1 MLRNIVRYF
10 CGLTLVLAGGM
21 SFVGCSDDNNGL
33 DIPQDKQP
41 ESGYFTISLKCIEGT
56 RSDYTEEGLENLNE
70 NLIDKVTICLWSK
83 GGDKP
88 DGTAVPDYMQTFTGL
103 NAEKTA
109 TVRIPLTVALKNK
122 LFETS
127 EAKCHVFAAVNV
139 DVAETEGLTIADIRK
154 MAIESEFPTKQIQ
167 DYFAM
172 DGDGEV
178 SYNPVTNAAAG
189 NIDLQRSASKITL
202 ALAVDDIIEQNAI
215 VDGAL
220 VKSRWKSDTSTMR
233 VWLYGGLAEST
244 LDPDMTA
251 EPKEAFFFNT
261 SDEFTYT
268 FKDGNTDDGNN
279 APVNEETK
287 EKLKYPFKQD
297 IPFYTY
303 PHRWSAEPDDYKAT
317 YMILS
322 VPWMQVDEAGNQIP
336 GSTWRTCYY
345 QVPVIAED
353 SEILELIR
361 NVSYHI
367 YLHVG
372 LLGSFEPDVPLEL
385 EELEYSAAQWGNVDI
400 DVTIPDVRYL
410 VVDQNDYTVNNET
423 SIKIPFYTSHETI
436 VTKATMTF
444 YRYNYDDV
452 GREMPVTVSMRQNHQ
467 SFVSARDSVFV
478 ARFDN
483 ATKEL
488 IVEHDLVMYQGM
500 TSGKDIVSFTQ
511 KDGPTVTDV
520 RKPMTEAS
528 WNTLMNTISYFT
540 KVQPTATMT
549 DVNEYSRVEFEIT
562 VQHKDMSGSTNFQ
575 EVINITQYPAMYI
588 TTVSNY
594 CPATSTTFSF
604 SGAQGNTFINGYYKD
619 FGARNGFAQGNPS
632 GGLSNGWTCSI
643 GLSTGYLNFN
653 PNLYLVTVT
662 TLPEGTPYRIGDPR
676 SSEINNYLANSNET
690 TPGGG
695 PLPTTAV
702 KNAWTGTRYTFTPNN
717 VWWDSDGDGNND
729 TKTDVRSPLTTTGFT
744 RAKAIYTDGDANN
757 VSGNQRT
764 LSYYYPTLEDDAHK
778 MMIAPKF
785 RICSSYAGTT
795 WILNRELA
803 RRRAA
808 AYQELGYAA
817 GRWRLPTFGEVSFVM
832 QLAADFKIPRL
843 FGTTKT
849 TWYYWCAN
857 GLVQVP
863 AKNNVTL
870 TKPTLPG
877 DAGFIGP
884 QGPQTSTTYPNGKNP
899 WVQRARFVY
908 DEWYWGEADLQHE
921 GTIGSADPIYTFTWG
936 DKPY

>member
-1 MLRNIVRYF
+1 MLRNIFRYF
-10 CGLTLVLAGGM
+10 CGLTLALAGGIGLA
-21 SFVGCSDDNNGL
+21 GCSDDNNGL
-33 DIPQDKQP
+33 DIAQDQLQ
-41 ESGYFTISLKCIEGT
+41 ESGYITLNLKCIEGT
-56 RSDYTEEGLENLNE
+56 RADDYTEEGVEALNE
-70 NLIDKVTICLWSK
+70 NLIQSVTICLWSK

-88 DGTAVPDYMQTFTGL
+88 DGTATPDYVQTFSGL
-103 NAEKTA
+103 NEQDEV
-109 TVRIPLTVALKNK
+109 TVRIPLTVALQHK
-122 LFETS
+122 LFEAS
-127 EAKCHVFAAVNV
+127 EWKCHAFAAVNV
-139 DVAETEGLTIADIRK
+139 GLPEEENFTIADYRK
-154 MAIESEFPTKQIQ
+154 KAVESTFSSQKKQAS
-167 DYFAM
+167 FTM
-172 DGDGEV
+172 DGDVEV
-178 SYNPVTNAAAG
+178 SYNPVTNAATG
-189 NIDLQRSASKITL
+189 KIDLQRSASKITL
-202 ALAVDDIIEQNAI
+202 ALAVDDIIEQNAV

-220 VKSRWKSDTSTMR
+220 VKSRWKSDTNSMR

-251 EPKEAFFFNT
+251 PPKEALFFRTPDNLN
-261 SDEFTYT
+261 YT
-268 FKDGNTDDGNN
+268 FKGGNTDNGDN
-279 APVNEETK
+279 APIVNEETE
-287 EKLKYPFKQD
+287 EKQKYPFIQD
-297 IPFYTY
+297 VPFYTY
-303 PHRWSAEPDDYKAT
+303 PHRWTDHPEDYAAT

-322 VPWMQVDEAGNQIP
+322 VPWMQVDEEGNPIP
-336 GSTWRTCYY
+336 GTTWRTCYY
-345 QVPVIAED
+345 QVPVIAEN
-353 SEILELIR
+353 STVLELIR
-361 NVSYHI
+361 NTSYHI

-385 EELEYSAAQWGNVDI
+385 DELEYSAAQWGNVNI

-423 SIKIPFYTSHETI
+423 SINIPFYTSHETI
-436 VTKATMTF
+436 VTNATMTF

-452 GREMPVTVSMRQNHQ
+452 GREMPVVVTMAKNEE
-467 SFVSARDSVFV
+467 SAKPNRAGAPVFT
-478 ARFDN
+478 AYFNN

-488 IVEHDLVMYQGM
+488 EVSHDLVMYQGM
-500 TSGKDIVSFTQ
+500 TSGNTVVSFTQ
-511 KDGPTVTDV
+511 NDGPTKGKRT
-520 RKPMTEAS
+520 PMTEAS
-528 WNTLMNTISYFT
+528 WNTLMNTISYFR
-540 KVQPTATMT
+540 KVQPTGTMT
-549 DVNEYSRVEFEIT
+549 DVNEYSRVEFKIT
-562 VQHKDMSGSTNFQ
+562 VQHKDMTGSTNFQ
-575 EVINITQYPAMYI
+575 EVINITQYPGMYI
-588 TTVSNY
+588 TTVANY

-604 SGAQGNTFINGYYKD
+604 SGAQGNTFINGYYND

-695 PLPTTAV
+695 PLPTSAV
-702 KNAWTGTRYTFTPNN
+702 KNAWTGSTYTFTPNN
-717 VWWDSDGDGNND
+717 VWWDSDGDGKND
-729 TKTDVRSPLTTTGFT
+729 TKTDVRSPVTTTGFT
-744 RAKAIYTDGDANN
+744 RANAIYTDGDANN
-757 VSGNQRT
+757 VSGSQRT
-764 LSYYYPTLEDDAHK
+764 LSYYYPTIEDDAHK

-795 WILNRELA
+795 WILNRELS

-843 FGTTKT
+843 FGTTSS

-863 AKNNVTL
+863 AKNNTTL

-877 DAGFIGP
+877 EAGFEGPIGA
-884 QGPQTSTTYPNGKNP
+884 NGNNP
-899 WVQRARFVY
+899 WVQRSRFVY
-908 DEWYWGEADLQHE
+908 DEWYWGEADLKTNGQP
-921 GTIGSADPIYTFTWG
+921 IGSASPVYTFTWG
-936 DKPY
+936 DKPF